1 MCFIDERSFFFQ
13 KCLLSPLMFPQYFF
27 QFLFQAIKI
36 FNLADF
42 FFFFWSG
49 QFIKLSKMA
58 AQTTYHFNPK
68 ALEFSL
74 ISLAKLY
81 SSFLSC
87 DSASLRLLYFAK
99 YENRKLEMA
108 GETFLNSKWK
118 GRELR

>member
-1 MCFIDERSFFFQ
+1 MSPFI
-13 KCLLSPLMFPQYFF
+13 PHVPTIFF
-27 QFLFQAIKI
+27 QFLFQAVKI
-36 FNLADF
+36 FNLAGRF

-68 ALEFSL
+68 ALEFFF
-74 ISLAKLY
+74 ISLGKLY